1 MAAWVPHTALQQRL
15 TGQIPLESLVLRF
28 QPPLEPQEAAERV
41 ERHLLREHGRKDFF
55 IQTDDRLANA
65 MQKTSDSMSLLITAI
80 AAISLL
86 VGGVGVMNI
95 MLVSVTE
102 RTHEIGIRLSVGARP
117 ADIMNQFLIE
127 AVMIC
132 ALGGLVGVLGA
143 WLVGQFFAFVT
154 DAFSMVFTV
163 FPVLMA
169 CGFSAAIGLAFGYFP
184 ARSAARL
191 NPTEALARE

>member
-1 MAAWVPHTALQQRL
+1 
-15 TGQIPLESLVLRF
+15 
-28 QPPLEPQEAAERV
+28 
-41 ERHLLREHGRKDFF
+41 
-55 IQTDDRLANA
+55 
-65 MQKTSDSMSLLITAI
+65 MSLLITAI

-117 ADIMNQFLIE
+117 SDIMNQFLIE

-132 ALGGLVGVLGA
+132 ALGGLLGVLGSWVA
-143 WLVGQFFAFVT
+143 GQLFAFIT

-163 FPVLMA
+163 TPLLMA
-169 CGFSAAIGLAFGYFP
+169 CGFSALIGLTFGYFP
-184 ARSAARL
+184 ARRAARL